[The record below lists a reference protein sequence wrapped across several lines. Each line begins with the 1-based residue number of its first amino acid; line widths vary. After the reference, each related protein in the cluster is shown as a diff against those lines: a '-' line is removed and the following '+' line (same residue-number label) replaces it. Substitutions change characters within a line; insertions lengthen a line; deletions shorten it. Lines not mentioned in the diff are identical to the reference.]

1 MLHAP
6 GFDLKKSVQSGQAFR
21 WKEEGDGLWLGICRS
36 HPVLLRQEG
45 ELLYGTADLPEA
57 EAGPFWQ
64 NYLGIDRDYTPME
77 KLLEEDPCTAPC
89 LPYSRGIRIFRQ
101 EAYETLISF
110 ILSANNNVRRISKTI
125 ESICKRFGDPVELC
139 GRQFFSFPGATVLS
153 SLSPQQLTDCGA
165 GYRAPYVV
173 QSARRIAE
181 GYDLERLRSLDF
193 DAVKKELLSFSGVG
207 PKVAECIMLFSL
219 DCERAFPVDVWVN
232 RIVQYLY
239 PGEEGRKAARA
250 AAERFGCW
258 AGAAQQY
265 LFHYARCVGLGK
277 PKKPSVKPTKT
288 ASTEK
293 TKISISSTGGIG
305 T

>member
-6 GFDLKKSVQSGQAFR
+6 GFDLKKSIQSGQAFR
-21 WKEEGDGLWLGICRS
+21 WKEEADGLWLGICRS

-45 ELLYGTADLPEA
+45 DCLYGTAELPEA
-57 EAGPFWQ
+57 EAVLFWQ
-64 NYLGIDRDYTPME
+64 KYLGIDRDYGPME

-101 EAYETLISF
+101 DPYETLISF
-110 ILSANNNVRRISKTI
+110 ILSANNNVLRISKTI
-125 ESICKRFGDPVELC
+125 DEICTRFGDPIEFC
-139 GRQFFSFPGATVLS
+139 GRQFFSFPGAGVLA
-153 SLSPQQLTDCGA
+153 SLSLQQLTDCGA

-181 GYDLERLRSLDF
+181 GYDLEFLRPLDF
-193 DAVKKELLSFSGVG
+193 DAVKKELMSFPGIG

-239 PGEEGRKAARA
+239 PGEEGKKAARA

-277 PKKPSVKPTKT
+277 PKRSSAGQKSD
-288 ASTEK
+288 ASAAEK
-293 TKISISSTGGIG
+293 DSSISNTGEIQI
-305 T
+305 